1 MTPLAS
7 VTFYSVVVW
16 IHVLA
21 VVVAF
26 GGVFAYPVLGSSL
39 ARTASP
45 AAFHSTQVLLWSR
58 IVTPA
63 MVVVLAAGIYLA
75 SDADVWSEAWV
86 SAGLAG
92 IILLFA
98 IAGMATGWERR
109 AAQLAAANDPAYA
122 PLATRIRMAAGAAMG
137 IVVVVLFL
145 MVVKP

>member
-1 MTPLAS
+1 MIAA

-26 GGVFAYPVLGSSL
+26 GAVFAYPLL
-39 ARTASP
+39 ASALPPET
-45 AAFHSTQVLLWSR
+45 FHATWVRLWSR
-58 IVTPA
+58 VVTPA
-63 MVVVLAAGIYLA
+63 MVVVLIAGIYLA

-86 SAGLAG
+86 SGAFVG
-92 IILLFA
+92 IIILFA
-98 IAGMATGWERR
+98 IAGMATAWERR
-109 AAQLAAANDPAYA
+109 AGELVATSDPAYPA
-122 PLATRIRMAAGAAMG
+122 LASRLRGMAGAAMG